1 MACLSP
7 GLPCSLAP
15 AGPQASGDAKGR
27 GRRRGVGRTGLPGQT
42 LPSEG
47 PSAISAPRCPSCL
60 PQAPRGWANDSSPD
74 FSIGTASGHPARLH
88 RLPLLLPPSSSP
100 LTRPPPHHLVG
111 SPGNARPP
119 PVSTP
124 SAAPLCPPFR
134 PCSRQPEGAV
144 RLPLPTCPSSSWPED
159 TAIVSCRPQGPW
171 EAALPS
177 GHTSALATVLSSLLP
192 FSLPFS
198 CTCSFFCP
206 HEPA

>member
-60 PQAPRGWANDSSPD
+60 PQAPRGWASDSSPD

-100 LTRPPPHHLVG
+100 LTPPPSPSGKPRQCPPPASQHPQCCPSLPSLPALLPAARGGRPLATSHLPQLLLAGGHGHCVLP
-111 SPGNARPP
+111 SPGTLGSSLTFRAH
-119 PVSTP
+119 
-124 SAAPLCPPFR
+124 LCPSHSP
-134 PCSRQPEGAV
+134 
-144 RLPLPTCPSSSWPED
+144 
-159 TAIVSCRPQGPW
+159 
-171 EAALPS
+171 
-177 GHTSALATVLSSLLP
+177 
-192 FSLPFS
+192 
-198 CTCSFFCP
+198 
-206 HEPA
+206 